1 MINLED
7 KIPKEKILWFE
18 LIIEKKRKNTVRSIR
33 KWKKVNIEVTICE
46 KILYNYINSGLFLNI
61 NKSHIPCNK
70 KDKLMKP
77 TEKSKKYIS

>member
-1 MINLED
+1 MVSYIENSI
-7 KIPKEKILWFE
+7 KKEKNSPYVALE
-18 LIIEKKRKNTVRSIR
+18 NAKKA
-33 KWKKVNIEVTICE
+33 NIKVTICE